1 MKSARDEIKLGG
13 DFDVSVPS
21 DELRQIRR
29 GYGSKGPRVF
39 APEIWS
45 ENVAHLG
52 NPAVRCLSV
61 ASFGPRDVFASNLG
75 SGRMSGSPF
84 LAKQKR

>member
-1 MKSARDEIKLGG
+1 MKSARDEIKLRG

-45 ENVAHLG
+45 ENVDE
-52 NPAVRCLSV
+52 AVRCLSA
-61 ASFGPRDVFASNLG
+61 ASFGPRDVFTPNLG

-84 LAKQKR
+84 LW